1 MENYRVYYDEDHRK
15 AVLKILNRT
24 NDILINNIMK
34 DSVGITIERDNAEV
48 LYKEIT
54 DQINKEVYQDQQ
66 NVTLPF

>member
-1 MENYRVYYDEDHRK
+1 METYRVYYDEGHRN

-34 DSVGITIERDNAEV
+34 DSVGITIERDDAEI
-48 LYKEIT
+48 LYREIT
-54 DQINKEVYQDQQ
+54 DQINREVYNDQK